1 MAQAKYAVP
10 TIEITMNDA
19 AFLAALVTQYIAKG
33 NNTDHLQKLVKHLT
47 PKAGC

>member
-1 MAQAKYAVP
+1 MITTSQTV
-10 TIEITMNDA
+10 EIDLNDA

-33 NNTDHLQKLVKHLT
+33 NNTDHLQKLLVHLT